1 MYIITVAFLILKF
14 SVTHSL
20 GKSEGCLYLRH
31 LSAFWSPV
39 VGLWSWRVCSFEVLG
54 ALCTEVAIVQR
65 EDCIRGTVESAVSPG
80 LSSAYC
86 LVLWG
91 YPFGGKCPFL
101 QRLCLSPSTP
111 FPFVGSFYSLHVC
124 ANVFLFHGYDFCNI
138 CCLSHRRVCRV
149 ANCFIGNFWWGMI

>member
-1 MYIITVAFLILKF
+1 M
-14 SVTHSL
+14 
-20 GKSEGCLYLRH
+20 
-31 LSAFWSPV
+31 
-39 VGLWSWRVCSFEVLG
+39 LG

-101 QRLCLSPSTP
+101 PRLCCPLPPLSLLWAP
-111 FPFVGSFYSLHVC
+111 FIVSMYVPTYFCFMDTISVIFVACHIDGYVGSPIALLVIF
-124 ANVFLFHGYDFCNI
+124 GE
-138 CCLSHRRVCRV
+138 
-149 ANCFIGNFWWGMI
+149 G